1 VVMMNTTQNEKAVTG
16 ASVEI
21 DNRAWEL
28 AKELCAKDGI
38 TDFSKI
44 AAKSVWI
51 KGVLA
56 TAKDAK

>member
-1 VVMMNTTQNEKAVTG
+1 MMNEKQNDLAVTG
-16 ASVEI
+16 KAAEI

-51 KGVLA
+51 KGVLT